1 MKKEKKKVPIFVYF
15 IGMIFLF
22 VVYLFAEQIFASVA
36 ANSIATSKFGSEALF
51 EIMWAGVVLIVVLLY
66 KNKYIFTQQQEKF
79 STSIKF
85 IMPEIV
91 LSIFFLFISL
101 IGLIANNN
109 PVSIGAI
116 FNLGIYCLFIGIVEE
131 FLCRGWLLNEFL
143 ERYSDTKKGT
153 ILSIIFSSF
162 IFGVI
167 HFINIGETQ
176 GVFETL
182 VQVMNAASSGIFLAL
197 VYYKTK
203 NIWVVVFSHA
213 LWDFSLF
220 LSQANSLGDCLSGV
234 PSKEMII
241 CDIVRGLVLTAAYLC
256 LCYWMYVQTDLYT
269 KEKKGYKKFFPIGV
283 VVYLIG
289 LFFINMTAE
298 DYYSCPEYT
307 RKKIEDPYR
316 VVSYNYDEYD
326 VEFFELKLEGSN
338 DGIALKST
346 VGGSSVNL
354 VDEYYD
360 YLLVDN
366 DNSYSILI
374 QVGANSVLYG
384 NYPKSQISFDEE
396 YLNKVKEGLSKYVV
410 TDINGLGTL
419 SIQNSEYKYP
429 VIKSTLGEYLY
440 FDKDNK
446 IYIDK

>member
-79 STSIKF
+79 SESIKF

-234 PSKEMII
+234 PTKEMII

-326 VEFFELKLEGSN
+326 VEFFGLKLEGSN

>member
-220 LSQANSLGDCLSGV
+220 LSEANSLGDCLSGV
-234 PSKEMII
+234 PTKEMII

-256 LCYWMYVQTDLYT
+256 LCYWMYAQTDLYT

-326 VEFFELKLEGSN
+326 VEFFGLKLEGSN

>member
-220 LSQANSLGDCLSGV
+220 LSEANSLGDCLSGV
-234 PSKEMII
+234 PTKEMII

-316 VVSYNYDEYD
+316 VVYYNYDEYD
-326 VEFFELKLEGSN
+326 VEFFGLKLEGSN

>member
-1 MKKEKKKVPIFVYF
+1 MKKEKRKVPIFVYF

-220 LSQANSLGDCLSGV
+220 LSEANSLGDCLSGV
-234 PSKEMII
+234 PTKEMII

-326 VEFFELKLEGSN
+326 VEFFGLKLEGSN

>member
-1 MKKEKKKVPIFVYF
+1 MKKEKRKVPIFVYF

-79 STSIKF
+79 SESIKF

-220 LSQANSLGDCLSGV
+220 LSEANSLGDCLSGV
-234 PSKEMII
+234 PTKEMII

-326 VEFFELKLEGSN
+326 VEFFGLKLEGSN